1 MDQALRVIAVFLEV
15 MVITGLVYCAL
26 SAVRLALFDFGINI
40 KFNKPV
46 AMLLAAAGILLVVF
60 FVNHLTVFYPT
71 EF

>member
-15 MVITGLVYCAL
+15 AVITGIIYCAL
-26 SAVRLALFDFGINI
+26 NAVRLALFDFGIEV
-40 KFNKPV
+40 KFNKPIV
-46 AMLLAAAGILLVVF
+46 MLLAAAGVLLVVF